1 MKILIVI
8 GTRPE
13 AIKMAPLIQRFYK
26 EKDFVVKVCNTGQ
39 HKDLLD
45 PIIDFFQLSID
56 YNLQLM
62 MPNQGLHELTAA
74 IILHLKPVLEKEK
87 PDYVFVHGDT
97 TTSFAASLAAFY
109 SGIKIAHVEA
119 GLRTFNT
126 KAPFPE
132 EINRSL
138 TARMANIHFAPT
150 QTAKDNLLSEGIRE
164 PIEVTGNTVI
174 DALLDATKLIDEN
187 SIEIQHLKQ
196 VIDINKRIILF
207 TGHRRENFGEGF
219 EEIFA
224 ALLEITKNR
233 DDLQVVYPVH
243 PNPNVKLVAEKYF
256 GNSDI
261 IKLIAPLNYGPFT
274 WLMQKSYI
282 VLTDSGGIQE
292 EAPSFGKPVLVL
304 REVTERPEA
313 VNAGT
318 VFIVGTNQA
327 TIISLANRL
336 LDDNDFYLQ
345 ISQTINPYG
354 DGMAS
359 ERIIHFLQKLNHNF

>member
-1 MKILIVI
+1 
-8 GTRPE
+8 
-13 AIKMAPLIQRFYK
+13 MAPLIQRFYK

-119 GLRTFNT
+119 GLRTFNK

-196 VIDINKRIILF
+196 IIDINKRIILF
-207 TGHRRENFGEGF
+207 TGHRRENFGDGF

-224 ALLEITKNR
+224 
-233 DDLQVVYPVH
+233 
-243 PNPNVKLVAEKYF
+243 
-256 GNSDI
+256 
-261 IKLIAPLNYGPFT
+261 
-274 WLMQKSYI
+274 
-282 VLTDSGGIQE
+282 GGI
-292 EAPSFGKPVLVL
+292 SCSSK
-304 REVTERPEA
+304 
-313 VNAGT
+313 
-318 VFIVGTNQA
+318 
-327 TIISLANRL
+327 
-336 LDDNDFYLQ
+336 
-345 ISQTINPYG
+345 SQC
-354 DGMAS
+354 
-359 ERIIHFLQKLNHNF
+359 